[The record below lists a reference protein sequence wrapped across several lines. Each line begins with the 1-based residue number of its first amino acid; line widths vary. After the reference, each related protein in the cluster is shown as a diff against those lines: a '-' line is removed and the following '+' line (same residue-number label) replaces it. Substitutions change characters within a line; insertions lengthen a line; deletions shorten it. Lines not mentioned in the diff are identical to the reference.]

1 VSQLASLRLA
11 EVLRQPRLVQT
22 AHGGERWA
30 KVRLTRCEDAPVSVR
45 GDELVAFLYSDASGL
60 NRGRAVPADQLER
73 RLSTGV
79 GWVPA
84 DQALT
89 AFDVIA
95 PVNPWGPIGDLRLV
109 PDPETRVRVDLW
121 PDVSPLHFFLC
132 DAVEPDGTPWD
143 SCPRLLL
150 RRVLLE
156 LERETGLTLVA
167 SFEQEFFLS
176 DTTADPAPVFS
187 FEALRLAEPFPGQLT
202 AAFRLADRPLETF
215 VPEYGRGQ
223 FEISL
228 PPTEGLKAADDAAIA
243 RELVREVARRV
254 GRRASFAPLATPA
267 GTGNGLHVH
276 FSFRDKAG
284 RPAAYDAE
292 RPGRVDERMGQFV
305 AGILRHLPALC
316 AVAAPSVISYF
327 RLVPHRWSAGHA
339 CFAERNREAAL
350 RVPPVLD
357 LPGAGDPADSFNVEF
372 RPADGASCPHL
383 VLALLVRAGL
393 QGIRERLPQPPL
405 VEGDPADLEPAERE
419 RLGIAELPRSLEE
432 ALNALEQDEVVGAY
446 LSPDLRSGY
455 LAMKRTE
462 IELLAGL
469 DDAAACDRYLRVY

>member
-1 VSQLASLRLA
+1 
-11 EVLRQPRLVQT
+11 
-22 AHGGERWA
+22 
-30 KVRLTRCEDAPVSVR
+30 VSVR
-45 GDELVAFLYSDASGL
+45 GDELVAFLYSDLSGL

-73 RLSTGV
+73 RVANGV

-84 DQALT
+84 NQAMT
-89 AFDVIA
+89 PFDSIP
-95 PVNPWGPIGDLRLV
+95 PVNPWGPLGDLRLV
-109 PDPETRVRVDLW
+109 PDPATRTRVDLW
-121 PDVSPLHFFLC
+121 PDVAPLHLFVC

-143 SCPRLLL
+143 ACP
-150 RRVLLE
+150 RVLLQRVLAE
-156 LERETGLTLVA
+156 LEQETGLTLVA

-176 DTTADPAPVFS
+176 DTAMDPPPVFS

-202 AAFRLADRPLETF
+202 AAFRLAGRPLETF
-215 VPEYGRGQ
+215 VPEFGRGQ

-228 PPTEGLKAADDAAIA
+228 PPAAGLAAADDAAIA

-267 GTGNGLHVH
+267 GAGNGLHIH
-276 FSFRDKAG
+276 LSFRDEAG
-284 RPAAYDAE
+284 RPAAYDAK
-292 RPGRVDERMGQFV
+292 RPGCVGERMGQFV

-316 AVAAPSVISYF
+316 AVAAPSVVSYL

-350 RVPPVLD
+350 RVAPVID
-357 LPGAGDPADSFNVEF
+357 MPGGGDAGSSFNVEF
-372 RPADGASCPHL
+372 RVADGASCPHL

-393 QGIRERLPQPPL
+393 QGIREPLPEPSL
-405 VEGDPADLEPAERE
+405 IEGDPAELTPSDRE
-419 RLGIAELPRSLEE
+419 RLGIADLPRSLAE
-432 ALNALEQDEVVGAY
+432 ALVALEHDEVVGAY

-455 LAMKRTE
+455 LAMKRAE

>member
-1 VSQLASLRLA
+1 
-11 EVLRQPRLVQT
+11 
-22 AHGGERWA
+22 
-30 KVRLTRCEDAPVSVR
+30 VSVR
-45 GDELVAFLYSDASGL
+45 GDELVAFLYSDVSGL
-60 NRGRAVPADQLER
+60 NRGRAVPADQLEQ
-73 RLSTGV
+73 RLANGV

-89 AFDVIA
+89 PFDVIA
-95 PVNPWGPIGDLRLV
+95 PVNPWGPVGDLRLV
-109 PDPETRVRVDLW
+109 PDPATRVRVDLW

-132 DAVEPDGTPWD
+132 DAVELDGTAWD
-143 SCPRLLL
+143 ACPRALL
-150 RRVLLE
+150 RHALGE
-156 LERETGLTLVA
+156 LERETRLTLVA

-176 DTTADPAPVFS
+176 GDTTDPPPAFS

-228 PPTEGLKAADDAAIA
+228 PPSEGLKAADDAAIA

-254 GRRASFAPLATPA
+254 GRRASFAPLAEPGGA
-267 GTGNGLHVH
+267 GNGLHVH
-276 FSFRDKAG
+276 LSFRDEAG
-284 RPAAYDAE
+284 RPAAYDAQ
-292 RPGRVDERMGQFV
+292 RPGRVDERMGHFV

-316 AVAAPSVISYF
+316 AVAAPSVISYL

-350 RVPPVLD
+350 RVAPVIE
-357 LPGAGDPADSFNVEF
+357 LPGTGEPADSFNVEF

-405 VEGDPADLEPAERE
+405 VEGDPAGLDAAERK
-419 RLGIAELPRSLEE
+419 RLGIADLPRSLTE
-432 ALNALEQDEVVGAY
+432 ALDALERDAVVGGS
-446 LSPDLRSGY
+446 LSPDLLSGY
-455 LAMKRTE
+455 LALKRTE
-462 IELLAGL
+462 IELLDGL
-469 DDAAACDRYLRVY
+469 DDTAACSRYLRVY